1 MKKIPVEQAVGMA
14 LCHDITAM
22 RDGFKGAA
30 FRRGHVIRPEDV
42 AQLLDLGKRTVFV
55 WRTKPGRSMKRTPP
69 GVWPLWRRWK
79 ALTTRNH
86 RRERCCCWQTGR
98 ACFE

>member
-42 AQLLDLGKRTVFV
+42 AAAAGFGETDGICMGGPSRGD
-55 WRTKPGRSMKRTPP
+55 P
-69 GVWPLWRRWK
+69 
-79 ALTTRNH
+79 
-86 RRERCCCWQTGR
+86 
-98 ACFE
+98 